1 MNLNEEVQRI
11 KSIMGVISE
20 KLEDI
25 QGTPL
30 YHKTSTSRGLKIMD
44 SDSLITSRPSDEY
57 LKLDDELR
65 NTEKQSAIS
74 FTRDKNWEPDQS
86 IGVGSGSR
94 LEDKH
99 ITFVVDRNKL
109 KTKYKIEPFNYEIIG
124 DRDYRNKGVELPKW
138 MKRRKKNPEME
149 ERVFT
154 DRIYPLHKYL
164 IDVIY
169 TGDNPEIQ
177 EYLDGYKSQ
186 YLNKSDVTNDFEQLD
201 KEEMKEGELTE
212 KCWKGYT
219 QKGIKTMFGKRYPNC
234 VKKKK

>member
-1 MNLNEEVQRI
+1 MKNIILSRIFINMNLQEQISRI
-11 KSIMGVISE
+11 QSMMGVISE

-86 IGVGSGSR
+86 IGVGSGSKI
-94 LEDKH
+94 EDTN
-99 ITFVVDRNKL
+99 ITFVVDRDKL
-109 KTKYKIEPFNYEIIG
+109 KTKYKLEPFSYDIIG
-124 DRDYRNKGVELPKW
+124 DRDYRNKGIELPKW
-138 MKRRKKNPEME
+138 MTRRKKNPEME

-154 DRIYPLHKYL
+154 DKTYPLHNYV
-164 IDVIY
+164 IDIIY
-169 TGDNPEIQ
+169 TGDDPKVQEII
-177 EYLDGYKSQ
+177 DN
-186 YLNKSDVTNDFEQLD
+186 YLN
-201 KEEMKEGELTE
+201 
-212 KCWKGYT
+212 
-219 QKGIKTMFGKRYPNC
+219 R
-234 VKKKK
+234 

>member
-1 MNLNEEVQRI
+1 MNLQEQISRI
-11 KSIMGVISE
+11 QSMMGVISE

-86 IGVGSGSR
+86 IGVGSGSKI
-94 LEDKH
+94 EDTN
-99 ITFVVDRNKL
+99 ITFVVDRDKL
-109 KTKYKIEPFNYEIIG
+109 KTKYKLEPFSYDIIG
-124 DRDYRNKGVELPKW
+124 DRDYRNKGIELPKW
-138 MKRRKKNPEME
+138 MTRRKKNPEME

-154 DRIYPLHKYL
+154 DKIYPLHNYV
-164 IDVIY
+164 IDIIY
-169 TGDNPEIQ
+169 TGDNPKVQEII
-177 EYLDGYKSQ
+177 DN
-186 YLNKSDVTNDFEQLD
+186 YLN
-201 KEEMKEGELTE
+201 
-212 KCWKGYT
+212 
-219 QKGIKTMFGKRYPNC
+219 R
-234 VKKKK
+234 

>member
-1 MNLNEEVQRI
+1 MKNIILSRIFINMNLQEQISRI
-11 KSIMGVISE
+11 QSMMGVISE

-86 IGVGSGSR
+86 IGVGSGSKI
-94 LEDKH
+94 EDTN
-99 ITFVVDRNKL
+99 ITFVVDRDKL
-109 KTKYKIEPFNYEIIG
+109 KTKYKLEPFSYDIIG
-124 DRDYRNKGVELPKW
+124 DRDYRNKGIELPKW
-138 MKRRKKNPEME
+138 MTRRKKNPEME

-154 DRIYPLHKYL
+154 DKIYPLHNYV
-164 IDVIY
+164 IDIIY
-169 TGDNPEIQ
+169 TGDDPKVQEII
-177 EYLDGYKSQ
+177 DN
-186 YLNKSDVTNDFEQLD
+186 YLN
-201 KEEMKEGELTE
+201 
-212 KCWKGYT
+212 
-219 QKGIKTMFGKRYPNC
+219 R
-234 VKKKK
+234 